1 MDVRKCRF
9 MLFVALLL
17 GALGT
22 ARATSLSD
30 VKARGKLVVLSFPH
44 QESPFIRVKV
54 EVDLDHYDGIDYEV
68 LEGFAKSLG
77 VRLEIH
83 PVKPSFAELVP
94 ALLRG
99 EGDVIASSFSITP
112 ERKEK
117 VDFTDPYFAVRTVV
131 VVPKGSSIHA
141 VADLAGKTGSTVQ
154 GSSLEERMKKLP
166 GEVRFHYVD
175 FTRWNYDALM
185 EKEADF
191 TLLEE
196 TFVWRLLP
204 VYPDL
209 KVAFALPDK
218 DVFGFAVAPRSD
230 LRAALDAYLQ
240 QIKDNGELDAIVRK
254 YLSDQA
260 ESGVTGGADSRLGR
274 PR

>member
-1 MDVRKCRF
+1 MIQPRRHQFTAFAV
-9 MLFVALLL
+9 LLL
-17 GALGT
+17 LLIPGIV
-22 ARATSLSD
+22 RASSLAD
-30 VKARGKLVVLSFPH
+30 VKSHGKLVVLSFPH
-44 QESPFIRVKV
+44 QESPFIRVKT
-54 EVDLDHYDGIDYEV
+54 EIDLNHYDGIDYEI

-131 VVPKGSSIHA
+131 VVPKGSPIHTE
-141 VADLAGKTGSTVQ
+141 ADLTGKTGSTVR

-166 GEVRFHYVD
+166 DVHFHYVD

-191 TLLEE
+191 SLLDE
-196 TFVWRLLP
+196 TSPWRLLP
-204 VYPDL
+204 SYPDL
-209 KVAFALPDK
+209 QVAFALPEK
-218 DVFGFAVAPRSD
+218 DLYGFAVTPKSD
-230 LRAALDAYLQ
+230 LRQALNGYIAK
-240 QIKDNGELDAIVRK
+240 IKKNGKLDGIVQK
-254 YLSDQA
+254 YLGEKA
-260 ESGVTGGADSRLGR
+260 GSGVTGMGKSGS
-274 PR
+274 

>member
-1 MDVRKCRF
+1 MDARKCRF
-9 MLFVALLL
+9 VAFAALLL
-17 GALGT
+17 WTLGT
-22 ARATSLSD
+22 ARASSLAD
-30 VKARGKLVVLSFPH
+30 VKTRGKLVVLSFPH

-54 EVDLDHYDGIDYEV
+54 EVDLDHYDGIDYEI

-83 PVKPSFAELVP
+83 PVRPSFAELVP

-99 EGDVIASSFSITP
+99 EGDLIASSFSITP
-112 ERKEK
+112 ERREK

-131 VVPKGSSIHA
+131 VVPKGSPIHA
-141 VADLAGKTGSTVQ
+141 VSDLAGRTGSTVK

-191 TLLEE
+191 SLLDE
-196 TFVWRLLP
+196 TSPWRLLP
-204 VYPDL
+204 SYPDL
-209 KVAFALPDK
+209 QVAFALPGEDLY
-218 DVFGFAVAPRSD
+218 GFAVTPKSD
-230 LRAALDAYLQ
+230 LKGALNAYLA
-240 QIKDNGELDAIVRK
+240 KLKKSGKLDAIVRK
-254 YLSDQA
+254 YLGEKA
-260 ESGVTGGADSRLGR
+260 GSGVTGKGKRGS
-274 PR
+274 